1 MNNNDFPLHTEVE
14 IKCPKWDINYR
25 SKTIFIG
32 SCFSDNIGGI
42 FQQHKLPVL
51 LNPFG
56 VLYNP
61 SSISKALLL
70 SIKNQPLIKEELVQH
85 DALWHSFYFHGSF
98 SNINPDTVISTCNAA
113 IATTHQ
119 FLKSANYLFIT
130 LGTAWVYKHIAT
142 ETVVSNCH
150 KIPDRQ
156 FHRYRMTVN
165 EIVEE
170 WDGLLTQLQAFNP
183 ELKIVFTVSPIRHLK
198 DGAHENQLSKSVL
211 LLAIDE
217 IMDRQQ
223 GGRITYFPAYELVND
238 ELRDYRFYN
247 SDMIHI
253 SETAIRYIFEK
264 VKVTFFSTQTSA
276 IFKQIAGIVQAT
288 EHRIMNNNQ
297 ETLRQF
303 SHTMLTKIEKAQSMF
318 PYINFQ
324 EEVEHFTRL
333 SHLK

>member
-1 MNNNDFPLHTEVE
+1 
-14 IKCPKWDINYR
+14 
-25 SKTIFIG
+25 
-32 SCFSDNIGGI
+32 
-42 FQQHKLPVL
+42 
-51 LNPFG
+51 
-56 VLYNP
+56 
-61 SSISKALLL
+61 
-70 SIKNQPLIKEELVQH
+70 
-85 DALWHSFYFHGSF
+85 
-98 SNINPDTVISTCNAA
+98 
-113 IATTHQ
+113 
-119 FLKSANYLFIT
+119 
-130 LGTAWVYKHIAT
+130 
-142 ETVVSNCH
+142 
-150 KIPDRQ
+150 
-156 FHRYRMTVN
+156 MTVN